1 VPWWITDHVTV
12 MLPASLVDVA
22 RRARATGARRGG
34 TEARPGTSGRTTGA
48 ARTPYYYYVLP
59 AGHYRCHSVNA
70 TLSRSRRGGRTT
82 SAYPREAEAGPAT
95 TCAALPA
102 QRTHT
107 LDGSSKVKPTPRL
120 ASCRLATVCCSL
132 PTSRLAPNR
141 GERATTTV
149 QHGVRE

>member
-1 VPWWITDHVTV
+1 MPWWITDHVTV

-70 TLSRSRRGGRTT
+70 TLAVPEAERRADDVGLPARGGGRPRDDVRRTART
-82 SAYPREAEAGPAT
+82 AHHTHWMG
-95 TCAALPA
+95 A
-102 QRTHT
+102 QRSN
-107 LDGSSKVKPTPRL
+107 LRRV
-120 ASCRLATVCCSL
+120 
-132 PTSRLAPNR
+132 
-141 GERATTTV
+141 
-149 QHGVRE
+149 